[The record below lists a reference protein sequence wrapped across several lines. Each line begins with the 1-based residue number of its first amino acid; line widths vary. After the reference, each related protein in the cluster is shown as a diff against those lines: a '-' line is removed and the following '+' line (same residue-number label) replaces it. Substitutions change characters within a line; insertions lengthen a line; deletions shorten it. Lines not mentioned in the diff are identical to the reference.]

1 MLVPGMGM
9 MVGPLAVGI
18 VGIRV
23 VFLRVMIDMGVLDA
37 ECCC

>member
-9 MVGPLAVGI
+9 IVGPLAVGI

-23 VFLRVMIDMGVLDA
+23 VFLRVSIDMGVLDA